1 MLKFLETWFFASMI
15 IFTLGLT
22 GYVIFRVIS
31 DIYIELVELGLYEFI
46 SQPVVGPLFIFL
58 ALSIVLGCIISSFI
72 FYKEHM
78 EDQRW
83 D

>member
-46 SQPVVGPLFIFL
+46 SQP
-58 ALSIVLGCIISSFI
+58 
-72 FYKEHM
+72 
-78 EDQRW
+78 
-83 D
+83 